1 MSEMNKIDARQQ
13 LLVILMEECGEL
25 IQECSKNLRRGELY
39 DREDFKNEVGDVY
52 AMINLLH
59 EWDVISWSEIEERE
73 KVKREKLKKWSDLI
87 NDDVDKTKMDWLKD
101 NGGEFYNQNISYTQ
115 DTGWR
120 RALGDEPYNQNISY
134 TQDMTGTGDYL
145 TVSSE
150 PLTPDEEKEWD
161 RVYQKQVEESQKRG
175 KENI

>member
-1 MSEMNKIDARQQ
+1 MVESFINRIYHTHKILVGEEEILVMNPI
-13 LLVILMEECGEL
+13 
-25 IQECSKNLRRGELY
+25 
-39 DREDFKNEVGDVY
+39 
-52 AMINLLH
+52 
-59 EWDVISWSEIEERE
+59 
-73 KVKREKLKKWSDLI
+73 
-87 NDDVDKTKMDWLKD
+87 
-101 NGGEFYNQNISYTQ
+101 
-115 DTGWR
+115 
-120 RALGDEPYNQNISY
+120 QNISY